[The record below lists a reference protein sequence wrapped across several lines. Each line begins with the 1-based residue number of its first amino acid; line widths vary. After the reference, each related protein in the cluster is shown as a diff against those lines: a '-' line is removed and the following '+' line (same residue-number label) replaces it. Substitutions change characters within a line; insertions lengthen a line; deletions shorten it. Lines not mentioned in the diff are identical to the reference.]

1 MKINLNK
8 VWKLNNNQYPLF
20 GTANTLAEFPFMSE
34 YITNH
39 NSLDRNLALTRGYMI
54 PIWNVEEAESEN
66 GVVTQFRSDATDVI
80 RKHKVDLQHLWD
92 ITQIEY
98 DPIENYSMTE
108 EGTDKTDGTNDVTR
122 NYGEQNK
129 TNVSGAQMETVS
141 RDARTITDIDA
152 AATDT
157 EEIGAKTSST
167 EDKVSAYD
175 SDDYQDS
182 DLSET
187 SEGEQSNTNQ
197 YGERNRT
204 HTENAY
210 EDVTSR
216 DAVTNTEAVDSHV
229 DTENGEESRTTEH
242 SLTRSGNIG
251 VTTTQQMAQSEIEL
265 WSGFNFYNKLFDII
279 LEELCYFA
287 DDGDAPLLT
296 PVQNIIF

>member
-1 MKINLNK
+1 MKINLSK

-20 GTANTLAEFPFMSE
+20 GTANSLAEFPFMSE
-34 YITNH
+34 YVANH
-39 NSLDRNLALTRGYMI
+39 NALDRNLALTRGYMI

-66 GVVTQFRSDATDVI
+66 GVLTQFRSDATDVI

-92 ITQIEY
+92 ITQVEY
-98 DPIENYSMTE
+98 DPIENYSMIE
-108 EGTDKTDGTNDVTR
+108 EGTDSTNGTNDVTR

-129 TNVSGAQMETVS
+129 TNVNGSQMETVS
-141 RDARTITDIDA
+141 RDARTITDVDA

-175 SDDYQDS
+175 SADYQDS

-187 SEGEQSNTNQ
+187 SEGEQSNTSQ

-216 DAVTNTEAVDSHV
+216 DAVTNTETVDSHV

-242 SLTRSGNIG
+242 SFTRSGNIG
-251 VTTTQQMAQSEIEL
+251 VTTSQQMIQSEIEL
-265 WSGFNFYNKLFDII
+265 WGGFNFYNKLFDMI
-279 LEELCYFA
+279 LDELCYFA

-296 PVQNIIF
+296 PVQNVIF